1 MTCEEIKPWF
11 AEYWSR
17 TLGAEQRVA
26 VERHLEQC
34 AGCRAEAGRLDM
46 LWRGLAR
53 LPADEPDGA
62 LRERF
67 YETLSAYRDGA
78 AETRPPGRTQMLWRI
93 AAGLALLLG
102 GAGIGYGLRSNQA
115 SASEVAQLRGEVS
128 NMRQLVTLSLLQQ
141 QSASER
147 LRGVSWA
154 VRAEPSDTEVFD
166 ALLTAVNHDP
176 NVNVRLAAVDA
187 LRTFSAN
194 RQARAAAM
202 QALPAQTEPI
212 VQVALIDLL
221 VDLKETGA
229 APELRRVASD
239 GSTDMGVRQRARW
252 ALEKLQ

>member
-1 MTCEEIKPWF
+1 MTCEEIKPLL

-17 TLGAEQRVA
+17 SLGPEDRAVVEQ
-26 VERHLEQC
+26 HLEAC
-34 AGCRAEAGRLDM
+34 ASCRAEAARLET
-46 LWRGLAR
+46 LWRNLAL

-78 AETRPPGRTQMLWRI
+78 ATGATVWPVLSRI
-93 AAGLALLLG
+93 AAGLALLAA
-102 GAGIGYGLRSNQA
+102 GAGIGYGLRSNQT
-115 SASEVAQLRGEVS
+115 SANEITQLRGEVS

-154 VRAEPSDTEVFD
+154 VRAEPSDTEVLD
-166 ALLTAVNHDP
+166 ALLSHVNHDP

-187 LRTFSAN
+187 LRPFASN
-194 RQARAAAM
+194 RVTREAVM
-202 QALPAQTEPI
+202 EALAGQTEPI

-221 VDLKETGA
+221 VELKEKDA
-229 APELRRVASD
+229 ARELQRVAVD
-239 GSTDMGVRQRARW
+239 DMADSGVRERARW